1 MKNIFKNWS
10 KFEIFLLVFS
20 PIIIIVV
27 GLIFA
32 SDFITI
38 STAVLGVICALFL
51 AKGLVVGHIIGIVLV
66 VFYSILSYKNSFYG
80 EMLIYLFIMLPMYV
94 WGIYSWLKHK
104 NKENNFLEVNS
115 IKKIEWIIVS
125 FVSIIIY
132 IVFYFILKSMNTNE
146 LFISTLSIVDN
157 IFAIYLLARRSKY
170 GFVSYIINDLILII
184 LWGIPVISGNLLLF
198 PMMLNPLA
206 NLVNDIYGVVYW
218 SKMQK
223 NQSL

>member
-1 MKNIFKNWS
+1 M
-10 KFEIFLLVFS
+10 V
-20 PIIIIVV
+20 
-27 GLIFA
+27 A
-32 SDFITI
+32 
-38 STAVLGVICALFL
+38 
-51 AKGLVVGHIIGIVLV
+51 GHFIGIVLV
-66 VFYSILSYKNSFYG
+66 VFYSFLSYKNSFYG
-80 EMLIYLFIMLPMYV
+80 EMLIYLFIMLPMYI

-115 IKKIEWIIVS
+115 IKRIEWIIIS

-132 IVFYFILKSMNTNE
+132 IIFYFILKTMNTNE

-170 GFVSYIINDLILII
+170 GFVSYIINDLILIV

-206 NLVNDIYGVVYW
+206 NLINDIYGIINWRKLENIQRKIVEV
-218 SKMQK
+218 K
-223 NQSL
+223 